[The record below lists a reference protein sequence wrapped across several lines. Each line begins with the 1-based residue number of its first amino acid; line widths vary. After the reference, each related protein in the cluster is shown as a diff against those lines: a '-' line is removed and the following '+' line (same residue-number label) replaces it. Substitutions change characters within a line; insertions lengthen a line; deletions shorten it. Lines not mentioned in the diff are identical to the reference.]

1 MVHADFEPKV
11 QNLNIRDNT
20 LDLDFNLWEVSL
32 LKYFERVSQED
43 GLNTLKENPC
53 KLLDFQKLILR
64 DKSSYKGNTGNREYL
79 VVILSGQCNLKVD
92 EKVFSQIGG
101 RPDVFAGK
109 PWSVY
114 IPIQSN
120 FEISKAAAGSPVEV
134 ALCSALA
141 EAKYEPFLVSPEEVV
156 AGKWGISNF
165 ARDFHLILGSTSH
178 PVNRLIVGETFTPS
192 GNWSTYPP
200 HRHEVNRPPEEV
212 FMEEMYYFKVTPPD
226 GFSLTK
232 LYTDDGEIDDVYTV
246 KDETILKISRGY
258 HTVVS
263 APGYVTYYLWFLA
276 GNTREQHPF
285 FDPDV
290 GWVNKTVNVI
300 KNIRDNLSF

>member
-1 MVHADFEPKV
+1 M
-11 QNLNIRDNT
+11 
-20 LDLDFNLWEVSL
+20 
-32 LKYFERVSQED
+32 LKYFEPVSQED
-43 GLNTLKENPC
+43 GLNALKENPC
-53 KLLDFQKLILR
+53 NLLDFQKLILR
-64 DKSSYKGNTGNREYL
+64 DKSSYKGNSGNREHL
-79 VVILSGQCNLKVD
+79 AVILAGQCNLKVNG
-92 EKVFSQIGG
+92 KIFSQIGG
-101 RPDVFAGK
+101 RLDVFAGK

-120 FEISKAAAGSPVEV
+120 FEISKASEGSLVEV

-141 EAKYEPFLVSPEEVV
+141 ETKYEPFLVPPEEVV

-165 ARDFHLILGSTSH
+165 ARDFHLILVSTSR

-192 GNWSTYPP
+192 GNWSSYPP
-200 HRHEVNRPPEEV
+200 HKHEVDRPPEEV

-226 GFSLTK
+226 GFGFTK
-232 LYTDDGEIDDVYTV
+232 LYTDDGEVDDVYTV
-246 KDETILKISRGY
+246 KDETILKIPRGY

-285 FDPDV
+285 LDHDV
-290 GWVNKTVNVI
+290 GWVNKAVNII